1 MTLISF
7 SCRKPTA
14 TTTTTAKRRRVD
26 SPKKAQSTPFMPHP
40 PPPPSLPN
48 SASANGSPFV
58 SQQPP
63 YPGSSQNEG
72 MVGIRQEGALL
83 TNVFMVD
90 MANLIMAWYYCGYY
104 TGYYQVS
111 LG

>member
-1 MTLISF
+1 
-7 SCRKPTA
+7 
-14 TTTTTAKRRRVD
+14 
-26 SPKKAQSTPFMPHP
+26 
-40 PPPPSLPN
+40 
-48 SASANGSPFV
+48 
-58 SQQPP
+58 
-63 YPGSSQNEG
+63 

-111 LG
+111 FG